1 MEFYHAS
8 KHYWRSTWLNS
19 AAAAA
24 NIVIWINNIYHGGW
38 MGWLNMI
45 AAAVSIWF
53 ARDAYRKYR
62 EAVEDEKK
70 FVVEALSG
78 KFG

>member
-1 MEFYHAS
+1 
-8 KHYWRSTWLNS
+8 
-19 AAAAA
+19 
-24 NIVIWINNIYHGGW
+24 
-38 MGWLNMI
+38 MGWLNMF
-45 AAAVSIWF
+45 AAAASIWF

>member
-1 MEFYHAS
+1 VAELGSSSREH
-8 KHYWRSTWLNS
+8 RD
-19 AAAAA
+19 
-24 NIVIWINNIYHGGW
+24 
-38 MGWLNMI
+38 MI